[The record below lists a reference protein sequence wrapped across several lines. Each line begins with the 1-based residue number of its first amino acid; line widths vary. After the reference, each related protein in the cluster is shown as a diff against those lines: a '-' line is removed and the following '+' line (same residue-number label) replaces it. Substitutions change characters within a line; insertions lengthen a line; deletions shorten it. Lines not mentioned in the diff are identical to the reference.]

1 MSTDLLLGFGTIVLC
16 MVVQCIV
23 VSVLL
28 RSLFELQLRQLI
40 GTTIVSQSILLIV
53 VLLILMTGVFIQTAI
68 WSGLFVAFGEFDDIN
83 TAFYHSVVNFTTLG
97 YGDVVMRA
105 ERRLWGALEAANGVL
120 MLGLSTSVLY
130 SVVKAMMSR
139 KWQKLE
145 DEHAHGSH
153 SQPIKKNSSSA
164 ENNY

>member
-1 MSTDLLLGFGTIVLC
+1 
-16 MVVQCIV
+16 
-23 VSVLL
+23 
-28 RSLFELQLRQLI
+28 
-40 GTTIVSQSILLIV
+40 
-53 VLLILMTGVFIQTAI
+53 
-68 WSGLFVAFGEFDDIN
+68 
-83 TAFYHSVVNFTTLG
+83 
-97 YGDVVMRA
+97 MRA

>member
-1 MSTDLLLGFGTIVLC
+1 

-130 SVVKAMMSR
+130 SVVKACPRAFFIPWSR
-139 KWQKLE
+139 Q
-145 DEHAHGSH
+145 
-153 SQPIKKNSSSA
+153 
-164 ENNY
+164 

>member
-68 WSGLFVAFGEFDDIN
+68 WSGLFHDPW
-83 TAFYHSVVNFTTLG
+83 LWRR
-97 YGDVVMRA
+97 GDAR
-105 ERRLWGALEAANGVL
+105 
-120 MLGLSTSVLY
+120 
-130 SVVKAMMSR
+130 
-139 KWQKLE
+139 
-145 DEHAHGSH
+145 
-153 SQPIKKNSSSA
+153 
-164 ENNY
+164 

>member
-1 MSTDLLLGFGTIVLC
+1 

-139 KWQKLE
+139 KLQKLE

-153 SQPIKKNSSSA
+153 SQPIKKNSSRA